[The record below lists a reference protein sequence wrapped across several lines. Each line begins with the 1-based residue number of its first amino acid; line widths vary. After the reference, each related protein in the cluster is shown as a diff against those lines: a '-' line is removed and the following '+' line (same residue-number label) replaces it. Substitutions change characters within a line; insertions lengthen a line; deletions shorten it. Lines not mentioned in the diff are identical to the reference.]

1 MQYLIFSSLLFS
13 LSNFLWKW
21 IVADYLPLQVIVKRS
36 IITSFIGGVVLI
48 FNYDDLLF
56 YNTISQ
62 AIFVNTTCIIGAL
75 GLVFMV
81 YGIKKSSLNTFIHYS
96 LIGAT
101 VTASY
106 LYFIEN
112 IIPKNYV
119 VGILCI
125 FLGFF
130 IFLKNQRYNTHKIS
144 LSTHRHLFAMSM
156 CFSATGIM
164 QWYNLKTYDLIFLAV
179 HQEITVLIIAGVLL
193 CSLKQSP
200 ISFFKLDYI
209 PIMALLVF
217 SAVITGMY
225 GLKTTNPFIASIIS
239 LTSSIFTM
247 ILAVILLKERFKW
260 YYIISMFMVIFG
272 AWLLS

>member
-13 LSNFLWKW
+13 LSNILWKW

-48 FNYDDLLF
+48 FNYDDFLF

-193 CSLKQSP
+193 CFLKQSP

-209 PIMALLVF
+209 PIMALGF
-217 SAVITGMY
+217 
-225 GLKTTNPFIASIIS
+225 
-239 LTSSIFTM
+239 
-247 ILAVILLKERFKW
+247 
-260 YYIISMFMVIFG
+260 
-272 AWLLS
+272 